1 MFKVCIVKQF
11 ELDWLIDKKR
21 LIFGVCSVLD
31 GRIKMEL
38 KPHDIHAD
46 AIELALVKA
55 RQYRSLLEP
64 EIAESI
70 CLDILNIEQDNQQA
84 LVIYILALTDQL
96 HHTEKQSQIRDIK
109 ATINRLSS
117 MYERYYY
124 SGILSERRARF
135 LVSQP
140 MSQTFAYD
148 YFIEAMA
155 EYQQAEQHSPVHN
168 DDAILRQNSCI
179 RTIEKEKLKPRQ
191 DNDHILT
198 DMES

>member
-1 MFKVCIVKQF
+1 
-11 ELDWLIDKKR
+11 
-21 LIFGVCSVLD
+21 
-31 GRIKMEL
+31 
-38 KPHDIHAD
+38 
-46 AIELALVKA
+46 
-55 RQYRSLLEP
+55 
-64 EIAESI
+64 
-70 CLDILNIEQDNQQA
+70 
-84 LVIYILALTDQL
+84 
-96 HHTEKQSQIRDIK
+96 
-109 ATINRLSS
+109 
-117 MYERYYY
+117 
-124 SGILSERRARF
+124 
-135 LVSQP
+135 